1 MTCHPRFPPTASSAR
16 WRSTLLLPSTLL
28 LMLVACR
35 TEIAMTQELDPAAAD
50 VAQGGRGL
58 AKLNPSPRRAYE
70 LVLRLQNAPGD
81 FAFIEGVA
89 QYDVSNE
96 DQCGY
101 IEPETGVAARITSQ
115 EPVTLRKVADGE
127 YRGTVY
133 LDRMLDED
141 YYGRGVCNWVFS
153 GAGAMLKATGANGET
168 RFLSFLGAE
177 PFVQGQTETRHY
189 PRGDYPRVAELP
201 DYGATGQQDPSRFRA
216 ELRDQLFSASLTA
229 NEVRP

>member
-1 MTCHPRFPPTASSAR
+1 VTCHPCFPPNASSAR
-16 WRSTLLLPSTLL
+16 WRSTLLLPGTLL

-58 AKLNPSPRRAYE
+58 AKLNPSPRQAYE
-70 LVLRLQNAPGD
+70 LVLRLQNAPGG

-115 EPVTLRKVADGE
+115 EPVTLRKVADDE

-189 PRGDYPRVAELP
+189 LRGDYPRVAELP

-229 NEVRP
+229 HEVRP

>member
-1 MTCHPRFPPTASSAR
+1 MPPTSLHCSAPRPAGRRTLLPCLALLALTACHPET
-16 WRSTLLLPSTLL
+16 
-28 LMLVACR
+28 
-35 TEIAMTQELDPAAAD
+35 AMTQELDPAAAD

-58 AKLNPSPRRAYE
+58 AKLNPAPSKAYE
-70 LVLRLQNAPGD
+70 LVLRLQNPPGD
-81 FAFIEGVA
+81 FAIIEGVA

-96 DQCGY
+96 DQCGF

-115 EPVTLRKVADGE
+115 EPVTLRKVADNE

-168 RFLSFLGAE
+168 RFLSFLGAD
-177 PFVQGQTETRHY
+177 PFVKGQTETRHY
-189 PRGDYPRVAELP
+189 PRGDYPRVADLP
-201 DYGATGQQDPSRFRA
+201 DYGATGQQDPARFRA

-229 NEVRP
+229 SEVRP

>member
-1 MTCHPRFPPTASSAR
+1 MTCHPCFPPTASGTR
-16 WRSTLLLPSTLL
+16 RQRTLLLPGTLL

-58 AKLNPSPRRAYE
+58 AKLNPSPRQAYE
-70 LVLRLQNAPGD
+70 LVLRLQNAPGG

-115 EPVTLRKVADGE
+115 EPVTLRKVADDE